1 MILAIETATRI
12 CSVALFNENK
22 LIGLLESDEQ
32 NAHSRILHILIDDL
46 LKNAGT
52 DLSAVKAIAVSK
64 GPGSYTGLRIGVSAA
79 KGLCYAKNIPLIAIN
94 TLESMAFGMKQQAQA
109 DGLTVPDG
117 PLCLIPM
124 IDARRMEVFMAIYD
138 RNLQTIKETAA
149 EIITGES
156 LNDWGL
162 GRSKFSSASESGSQ
176 DQSENIPESS
186 SQGQNDNIRESGS
199 QGPDKS
205 CQIILGGD
213 GAAKCKDILMTTDLA
228 GSLTFL
234 ESFEASAQYMLEPAC
249 KAFAEKQ
256 FENTAYFEPFYLKD
270 FIAGKPRVKGLE

>member
-162 GRSKFSSASESGSQ
+162 GVTGRS
-176 DQSENIPESS
+176 
-186 SQGQNDNIRESGS
+186 
-199 QGPDKS
+199 DKS